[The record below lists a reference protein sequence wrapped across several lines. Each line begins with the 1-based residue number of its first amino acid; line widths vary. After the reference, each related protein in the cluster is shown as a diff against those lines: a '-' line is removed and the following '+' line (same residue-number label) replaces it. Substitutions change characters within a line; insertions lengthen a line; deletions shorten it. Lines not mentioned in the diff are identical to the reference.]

1 MMMNFYYLILALACL
16 QVNSRKCYTCNG
28 VGKTEE
34 ENSFGNFFDL
44 SHREEALTAER
55 DESTIDVD
63 LCNNIKGALPERM
76 LQVCPNVD
84 DVCFVEKVYGRLE
97 AAMEMSDGEED
108 IVEATSTQ
116 VTRGCKPQSELTGAF
131 EILADDNVSGVSVL
145 EKGGK
150 PGITKEEVCEEVS
163 TRGLT
168 GNKCTTICTTYDG
181 CNSAGSLK
189 VMLGLTLAL
198 FVFGYAF

>member
-1 MMMNFYYLILALACL
+1 MMMNFYYFAVALACL

-28 VGKTEE
+28 VGKTED
-34 ENSFGNFFDL
+34 ENSVGNFFDL

-76 LQVCPNVD
+76 LQICANVD

-108 IVEATSTQ
+108 MRKVF
-116 VTRGCKPQSELTGAF
+116 ELR
-131 EILADDNVSGVSVL
+131 NH
-145 EKGGK
+145 
-150 PGITKEEVCEEVS
+150 
-163 TRGLT
+163 
-168 GNKCTTICTTYDG
+168 
-181 CNSAGSLK
+181 
-189 VMLGLTLAL
+189 
-198 FVFGYAF
+198 VFGSETSFWVETLVFESKHTFLSRETRF